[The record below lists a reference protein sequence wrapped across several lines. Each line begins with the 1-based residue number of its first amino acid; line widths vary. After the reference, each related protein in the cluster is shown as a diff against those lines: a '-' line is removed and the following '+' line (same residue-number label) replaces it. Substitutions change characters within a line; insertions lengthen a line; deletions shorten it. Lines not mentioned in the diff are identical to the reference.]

1 MAGARLCV
9 CGGWLPLLKAPA
21 RLAKQRKNL
30 EDRWRA
36 PSESG
41 PVTQNSLSHIGGAYG
56 TPPRGLFLLC
66 PEARGC
72 LLRVAVPRSKVE
84 GLQKGNRWRRGGSC
98 CQAARKRT
106 KRKGVPFGYAPL
118 GLPPSVVPKGRTS
131 DAPLS
136 ALMNN
141 TVEFRTQD
149 VPLLRSTTLNLYH
162 NVEVNWLIYQ
172 RLSEGE
178 IEAPTPRGGLGS

>member
-1 MAGARLCV
+1 V
-9 CGGWLPLLKAPA
+9 SDSFAPA
-21 RLAKQRKNL
+21 PLCSPGGSL
-30 EDRWRA
+30 L
-36 PSESG
+36 PSTPG
-41 PVTQNSLSHIGGAYG
+41 PSSSPA
-56 TPPRGLFLLC
+56 

-72 LLRVAVPRSKVE
+72 PLMGAVARFKWVFCLKC
-84 GLQKGNRWRRGGSC
+84 NRWRRGGSC

-136 ALMNN
+136 ALINN

-149 VPLLRSTTLNLYH
+149 VPLLRSQTLNVYLNFHPKSAY
-162 NVEVNWLIYQ
+162 
-172 RLSEGE
+172 LSHL
-178 IEAPTPRGGLGS
+178 ADCR